1 MIFLSFRIYYKLYY
15 IKEKHSLIIQ
25 TTKCLTLQKCLDIF
39 FQIPK
44 EKHRYPIVSLKRGYT
59 IISVQKRNRRLSFPQ
74 APSIKINKN
83 QFIKDGCIDMEH
95 LLARFAVHFNDIYS
109 NRDDAFVEKM
119 GRKLFLLYLKPIIN
133 GVGNYYIEDQT
144 RDETRTDVIIDYL
157 GKQYIIEL
165 KIWRG
170 NAYNERGE
178 QQIAGYLD
186 YFHAHTGYLLSFC
199 FNKNKQPGV
208 KTVQIDDKTIVECVV

>member
-1 MIFLSFRIYYKLYY
+1 M
-15 IKEKHSLIIQ
+15 E
-25 TTKCLTLQKCLDIF
+25 DIF
-39 FQIPK
+39 
-44 EKHRYPIVSLKRGYT
+44 SAG
-59 IISVQKRNRRLSFPQ
+59 
-74 APSIKINKN
+74 SIDKN

-109 NRDDAFVEKM
+109 KKDDAFVEKM

-178 QQIAGYLD
+178 KQIAGYLD
-186 YFHAHTGYLLSFC
+186 YFHAQTGYLLSFC

-208 KTVQIDDKTIVECVV
+208 KTVQIDDKTIVECVVWYEEYLLKYSGLRESKCDGLREYALLSHKNVAL

>member
-1 MIFLSFRIYYKLYY
+1 MFGYIINDNGKLAVSNRIFETWLYNHF
-15 IKEKHSLIIQ
+15 IAKEQ
-25 TTKCLTLQKCLDIF
+25 MEDIF
-39 FQIPK
+39 
-44 EKHRYPIVSLKRGYT
+44 SAG
-59 IISVQKRNRRLSFPQ
+59 
-74 APSIKINKN
+74 SIDKN

-109 NRDDAFVEKM
+109 NKDDAFVEKM

-208 KTVQIDDKTIVECVV
+208 KTVQINDKTIVECVV